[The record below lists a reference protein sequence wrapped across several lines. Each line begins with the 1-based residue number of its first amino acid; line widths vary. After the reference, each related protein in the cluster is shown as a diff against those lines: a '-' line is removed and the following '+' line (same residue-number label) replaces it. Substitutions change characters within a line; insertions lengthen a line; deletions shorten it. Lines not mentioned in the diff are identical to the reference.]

1 GTRLSDISLK
11 WMAQEAEHAGLLLRP
26 RAYAKARDV
35 TDEEATGA
43 IHKMNPLW
51 VLLGTRR
58 RQIPA
63 GAHVHASVAR
73 RIKTGPGYAAR
84 LPSDVVFVDDDWA
97 IPGRAR

>member
-1 GTRLSDISLK
+1 
-11 WMAQEAEHAGLLLRP
+11 MAQEAEHAGLVPRP
-26 RAYAKARDV
+26 RAYAKAPDV

-43 IHKMNPLW
+43 VHKINPLW

-73 RIKTGPGYAAR
+73 RIKTEPGYAAR
-84 LPSDVVFVDDDWA
+84 LPSNVVFVDEDWTM
-97 IPGRAR
+97 PGRAR